1 MVTSIIKFDCM
12 SQNVLLVF
20 KKLKILQY
28 TKMFKAVFL
37 FFAMLAVAFAAP
49 RPAPAPQLLAY
60 SAPAAVVSDVTFTG
74 YPAVAPVYSAGVAP
88 VAYSAPLV
96 YY

>member
-1 MVTSIIKFDCM
+1 
-12 SQNVLLVF
+12 
-20 KKLKILQY
+20 
-28 TKMFKAVFL
+28 MFKAVFL

-49 RPAPAPQLLAY
+49 RPAPAPQLLAAY
-60 SAPAAVVSDVTFTG
+60 SAPAAVVSDVTYTG